1 MMSLFKY
8 ILSGTV
14 LCFSLQAQAQLFDKG
29 KDADELYE
37 EAVKETRLNHYQKA
51 IQLSKEALQKRPD
64 FTDQEL
70 LLGRLYILTGNNEL
84 ARRYV
89 KQVLVKAPTYHDAYL
104 YAINIELA
112 AKRHQEAECYVD
124 QGLFYFPEDKE
135 LMLKK
140 LGILDASGRF
150 FQGGNYATALL
161 EKHTTDTTV
170 QRAYTGHFLLAGRY
184 YQLRNNQL
192 LAQQNYE
199 RALLLEPGNTEAKA
213 AITGMYIK
221 SGSYTRAI
229 EQVNAELTDNP
240 GSYELMMRKLGL
252 LQDMHDYLG
261 AIDQLQ
267 QVLKRWPSDAKAR
280 SMETPLRMEA
290 AAWYTN
296 TDPYLLYQGVLEK
309 NPGNREALDKVIG
322 LSMSRGAYREALA
335 WINRGLKN
343 NPNDQKLLTLKLDV
357 LENDRKFT
365 EAALLAEKLYT
376 GNRSSAD
383 LKSRYTGLKIASG
396 RDYLAQQQYDLAL
409 AEFDKALQTDPKDT
423 TALDMMANT
432 YISQK
437 DNVRALQILDQALV
451 SYPSNNRFLLKKS
464 SILAGMGQYDEAAAI
479 AEQLL
484 RQAPADPKYAANL
497 TDLRLTAGRTLLQAE
512 EYDMAAREFRTV
524 LVQSPDNIEALNYLV
539 NLHNA
544 TGQPD
549 SSLFYVNLALTYDPD
564 NKELLLKKAG
574 ILTDMKRYNEA
585 NAISYQLMRRY
596 PFTVKYRTA
605 YTDGLIAAAT
615 AYQRNNAPDSALA
628 IYRQVLGL
636 NRKDSLALLNSIN
649 LLSAR
654 QEYDSAL
661 VYANQGIRFYPDNA
675 SFIQKR
681 AVTLENKKM
690 YAEAALAAD
699 SVVKFSR
706 TPENL
711 DYADYLHSKTTKN
724 QFGMFFL
731 HSSYDYQ
738 DNSYN
743 IATLEYRHFFKRGSY
758 AGRLNYAGREQGT
771 GLQGEAELYYTHSP
785 KLYSYALATYSNEL
799 VFPRSRL
806 AYSLFKTFKHDIEG
820 ELGIRYLNA
829 DSSNSI
835 SGVASIAKTWK
846 DFWVNFRA
854 YFISDSPEFYTSYNL
869 TARYYMNR
877 QQDYIAFN
885 AGLGTSPDDR
895 SRLIQFPK
903 LAGLL
908 TRSVGAG
915 YQKTFRYR
923 TTAGIFGTW
932 INQKITTTEF
942 QNQYDIYI
950 TLQRKF

>member
-1 MMSLFKY
+1 MSLFKY
-8 ILSGTV
+8 ILSVTV
-14 LCFSLQAQAQLFDKG
+14 LGFSLQAQAQIFNKE
-29 KDADELYE
+29 KNADELYE

-70 LLGRLYILTGNNEL
+70 LLGRLYMLTGNTDL

-89 KQVLVKAPTYHDAYL
+89 KKVLAEAPTYYDAYL
-104 YAINIELA
+104 YAINIELG
-112 AKRHQEAECYVD
+112 AKKYEEAECYVD
-124 QGLFYFPEDKE
+124 EGLYQFPGDKT

-140 LGILDASGRF
+140 LGILDASERF
-150 FQGGNYATALL
+150 FQAGNYATSLL
-161 EKHTTDTTV
+161 EKYSTDTSV
-170 QRAYTGHFLLAGRY
+170 QRAYIGHYLLAGRY
-184 YQLRNNQL
+184 YQLRNNQI
-192 LAQQNYE
+192 LALQNYE
-199 RALLLEPGNTEAKA
+199 KALLLDYSNEEAKA
-213 AITGMYIK
+213 AITAMYIK

-229 EQVNAELTDNP
+229 EQVNAELSGNP
-240 GSYELMMRKLGL
+240 NSYDLMMRKLGL
-252 LQDMHDYLG
+252 LQEMHDYPG
-261 AIDQLQ
+261 AINQLQ
-267 QVLKRWPSDAKAR
+267 QILKRWPSDAKAR
-280 SMETPLRMEA
+280 SMETPLQMDA
-290 AAWYTN
+290 AAWYAN

-343 NPNDQKLLTLKLDV
+343 NPNDQHLLSLKLDV
-357 LENDRKFT
+357 LESDRKFT
-365 EAALLAEKLYT
+365 EAALLAEKLYAA
-376 GNRSSAD
+376 NRSNAD
-383 LKSRYTGLKIASG
+383 LKSRYTALKIASG

-409 AEFDKALQTDPKDT
+409 AEFDKALQTDPRDT

-432 YISQK
+432 YINQK
-437 DNVRALQILDQALV
+437 DNVHALQVLDKALT
-451 SYPSNNRFLLKKS
+451 SYPDNSRFLLKKS
-464 SILAGMGQYDEAAAI
+464 SILAATGQYDEAAVI

-484 RQAPADPKYAANL
+484 RRSPADPRYAANL

-512 EYDMAAREFRTV
+512 EYDMAAREFRAV
-524 LVQSPDNIEALNYLV
+524 LAQSPDNLDALNYLI
-539 NLHNA
+539 NLQNA
-544 TGQPD
+544 VGQSD
-549 SSLFYVNLALTYDPD
+549 SSLFYANQALTYHPD

-574 ILTDMKRYNEA
+574 VLTDMKRYNEA
-585 NAISYQLMRRY
+585 NAITYQLMQRY
-596 PFTVKYRTA
+596 PFTAKYRTA
-605 YTDGLIAAAT
+605 YTEGLIAAGT
-615 AYQRNNAPDSALA
+615 TYQRNNAPDSALA
-628 IYRQVLGL
+628 LYRQVLGL
-636 NRKDSLALLNSIN
+636 NRKDSLALLYSIN
-649 LLSAR
+649 LLSDKK
-654 QEYDSAL
+654 EYDSAL

-681 AVTLENKKM
+681 AVLLENKKM
-690 YAEAALAAD
+690 YADAAIAAD
-699 SVVKFSR
+699 SVVKLNRS
-706 TPENL
+706 PENI

-724 QFGMFFL
+724 QFGMYFL

-738 DNSYN
+738 DNTYN

-758 AGRLNYAGREQGT
+758 AGRLNYAGRQQGT
-771 GLQGEAELYYTHSP
+771 GLQGEAELYYTHNT
-785 KLYSYALATYSNEL
+785 KLYSYALATYSNEI
-799 VFPRSRL
+799 VFPKTRL

-829 DSSNSI
+829 DSTSSV

-846 DFWVNFRA
+846 EFWVNFRA

-915 YQKTFRYR
+915 YQKTFKYR

-932 INQKITTTEF
+932 INQKISSTVF
-942 QNQYDIYI
+942 QNQYDIYV

>member
-1 MMSLFKY
+1 MSLFKY
-8 ILSGTV
+8 ILSGAV
-14 LCFSLQAQAQLFDKG
+14 LCLSLQVQAQIFSKG

-37 EAVKETRLNHYQKA
+37 EAVKETRLNHYDKA

-70 LLGRLYILTGNNEL
+70 LLGRLYMLTGNTQL

-89 KQVLVKAPTYHDAYL
+89 KQVLAKAPAYYDAYL
-104 YAINIELA
+104 YAVNIELG
-112 AKRHQEAECYVD
+112 AKKYEEAECYVD
-124 QGLFYFPEDKE
+124 EGLYQFPGDKT

-140 LGILDASGRF
+140 LSILDASERF

-161 EKHTTDTTV
+161 EKYSTDTSV

-192 LAQQNYE
+192 LAMQNYE
-199 RALLLEPGNTEAKA
+199 RALLLDYNNEEAKS
-213 AITGMYIK
+213 AITAMYIK

-229 EQVNAELTDNP
+229 EQVNAELAGNP
-240 GSYELMMRKLGL
+240 GSYELMMRKLGI
-252 LQDMHDYLG
+252 LQEMHDYPA

-267 QVLKRWPSDAKAR
+267 QILKRWPGDAKAH

-290 AAWYTN
+290 AAWYAN

-343 NPNDQKLLTLKLDV
+343 NPNDQKLLSLKLDV
-357 LENDRKFT
+357 LESDRKFS
-365 EAALLAEKLYT
+365 EAALLAEKLYAA
-376 GNRSSAD
+376 NRSSAD
-383 LKSRYTGLKIASG
+383 LKSRYTALKIASG
-396 RDYLAQQQYDLAL
+396 RDYLSQQQYDLAL
-409 AEFDKALQTDPKDT
+409 AEFDKALQTDPRDT

-432 YISQK
+432 YINQK
-437 DNVRALQILDQALV
+437 DNIHALQVLDRALAA
-451 SYPSNNRFLLKKS
+451 YPDNSRFLLKKS
-464 SILAGMGQYDEAAAI
+464 GILAAMGQYDEAATI
-479 AEQLL
+479 AAQLL
-484 RQAPADPKYAANL
+484 RRSPADPKYAANL
-497 TDLRLTAGRTLLQAE
+497 TELRLTAGRTLMQAE
-512 EYDMAAREFRTV
+512 EYDMAAREFRAV
-524 LVQSPDNIEALNYLV
+524 LALSPDNIDALNYLI
-539 NLHNA
+539 NLQHA
-544 TGQPD
+544 VGQAD
-549 SSLFYVNLALTYDPD
+549 SALLYANQALTYYPD

-574 ILTDMKRYNEA
+574 ILTEMKRYNEA
-585 NAISYQLMRRY
+585 NALSYQLMQRY
-596 PFTVKYRTA
+596 PFTARYRTA
-605 YTDGLIAAAT
+605 YTDGLLAAGT

-636 NRKDSLALLNSIN
+636 NRRDSLALLYSIN
-649 LLSAR
+649 LLSDKK
-654 QEYDSAL
+654 EYDSAL
-661 VYANQGIRFYPDNA
+661 AYANQGIRFYPDNA

-681 AVTLENKKM
+681 AVLLENKKL
-690 YAEAALAAD
+690 YADAALAAD
-699 SVVKFSR
+699 SVTKLNRSA
-706 TPENL
+706 ENM
-711 DYADYLHSKTTKN
+711 DYADYLHSKTMKN

-758 AGRLNYAGREQGT
+758 AARLNYAGREQGT
-771 GLQGEAELYYTHSP
+771 GLQGEAELYHTHNP
-785 KLYSYALATYSNEL
+785 KLYSYALATYSNEI
-799 VFPRSRL
+799 VFPKTRL

-820 ELGIRYLNA
+820 ELGIRYLSA
-829 DSSNSI
+829 DSTNSI

-846 DFWVNFRA
+846 EFWVNFRA

-877 QQDYIAFN
+877 QQDFIAFN

-915 YQKTFRYR
+915 YQKTFKYR

-932 INQKITTTEF
+932 INQKISSTVF
-942 QNQYDIYI
+942 QNQYDIYV